1 MTIGSRYFYSREN
14 EEIIDRQSIQSHQTF
29 LEQVIDRIAC
39 VVIGDSNAM
48 QTFGARCCNHIFRA
62 GDAVPGKKRRCM
74 QVDVK
79 RHREKAILKRRLQSQ
94 KREGTEQSDIATI
107 ELSNLFNCQTNS
119 ATPKV

>member
-1 MTIGSRYFYSREN
+1 MAVGGRYFYSREN

-62 GDAVPGKKRRCM
+62 GDAVPGKKRMCM
-74 QVDVK
+74 QVDV
-79 RHREKAILKRRLQSQ
+79 RSEERRVGKECVTTCRS
-94 KREGTEQSDIATI
+94 RWS
-107 ELSNLFNCQTNS
+107 
-119 ATPKV
+119 PYH